1 MPIYLSSLFM
11 WPIVHFADE
20 PYLGRKQR
28 LNRRR
33 SHQGSLLMLEALHYI
48 REAFPFWNASAG
60 RDHVWMM
67 LHDEG
72 PCFCPLAIRQS
83 ILLTHYG
90 YYSETPKPWG
100 TFYDDNFFA
109 DKGFYRKF
117 LGDPDRP
124 TRCFKRGRDLVL
136 PPWKM
141 PTFWRK
147 MLAEP
152 SLRLPGGAKG
162 AGTVAKGGGGGGDK
176 PRSGLV
182 FFAGDLGF
190 KRLKGYSHDLRQ
202 KAHGLY
208 CDPHKVKVKNCTD
221 FVYGCRPEIPQLC
234 ELWEPGVSIMLH
246 AGGKYHAYLLDHT
259 FCLAFP
265 GDGWSSRVL
274 DAVVHGCI
282 PVIVQDESE
291 MFFEG
296 AFAAAGLG
304 FDYADFSVR
313 IAEDGLRSL
322 VSTLK
327 AIPQSRVA
335 EMRARVLLVRDYFVY
350 KDMYSPDADERRELL
365 KAGRPNQDAFLLL
378 AMALEARARDLGR
391 LPKAVEAWRP
401 RNRKLLGVGKA

>member
-124 TRCFKRGRDLVL
+124 TRCFKRGRDLGCRRG
-136 PPWKM
+136 KC
-141 PTFWRK
+141 RRSG
-147 MLAEP
+147 ARCRE
-152 SLRLPGGAKG
+152 LRCAPGAPR
-162 AGTVAKGGGGGGDK
+162 AGTVAKGGGGGGGDK
-176 PRSGLV
+176 PRSGP
-182 FFAGDLGF
+182 
-190 KRLKGYSHDLRQ
+190 S
-202 KAHGLY
+202 
-208 CDPHKVKVKNCTD
+208 
-221 FVYGCRPEIPQLC
+221 
-234 ELWEPGVSIMLH
+234 
-246 AGGKYHAYLLDHT
+246 
-259 FCLAFP
+259 
-265 GDGWSSRVL
+265 SSRVTS
-274 DAVVHGCI
+274 G
-282 PVIVQDESE
+282 SS
-291 MFFEG
+291 G
-296 AFAAAGLG
+296 
-304 FDYADFSVR
+304 
-313 IAEDGLRSL
+313 
-322 VSTLK
+322 
-327 AIPQSRVA
+327 
-335 EMRARVLLVRDYFVY
+335 
-350 KDMYSPDADERRELL
+350 
-365 KAGRPNQDAFLLL
+365 
-378 AMALEARARDLGR
+378 
-391 LPKAVEAWRP
+391 
-401 RNRKLLGVGKA
+401 